1 MKSFFQL
8 RESTLQEKTLELAGV
23 TLQHMEHCPGAV
35 AAFKRNLKDG
45 ASEADVAKA
54 AKAVDN
60 YLAIED
66 KAIKAGK
73 ATDDDVEEMEKRI
86 DRAEKIIAQLGL
98 EGHTYHDM
106 HLDRV
111 EDMVEDDDEDEDDED
126 EDEDEDDL
134 DEQMS
139 ADRKPQNYR
148 KPDGKMGVRM
158 VPAVKEKTLTPAEKK
173 KREEI
178 AQAIKRDNPDMP
190 MDKKMAIA
198 TATAKRVAE
207 AAEDEEPAS
216 PDEKSMAIKQAEFI
230 MYVGKEITD
239 HLKNNKEF
247 PEWMQNKLSAL
258 HQKAKDVHSTLGAH
272 GDDMNEAAPKMKGD
286 FFKQQRQKD
295 AEHAKAM
302 GVSVKTGRKLPK
314 KTMTSTQRSLASMRN
329 EEVNEIS
336 DKMKGRYIQKSMGD
350 HQHANAVRKDAESR
364 GNTDLA
370 AKMRARMK
378 KRNQGMTRA
387 FGGERD

>member
-1 MKSFFQL
+1 MKTFFQL
-8 RESTLQEKTLELAGV
+8 RESTLEEKTLELAGV

-111 EDMVEDDDEDEDDED
+111 EDMVEDEDEDEDDED
-126 EDEDEDDL
+126 DEEDEEDDL
-134 DEQMS
+134 
-139 ADRKPQNYR
+139 
-148 KPDGKMGVRM
+148 
-158 VPAVKEKTLTPAEKK
+158 KEKTLTPAEKK

-178 AQAIKRDNPDMP
+178 AQAIKRDNPRMP

-207 AAEDEEPAS
+207 AA
-216 PDEKSMAIKQAEFI
+216 
-230 MYVGKEITD
+230 
-239 HLKNNKEF
+239 
-247 PEWMQNKLSAL
+247 
-258 HQKAKDVHSTLGAH
+258 
-272 GDDMNEAAPKMKGD
+272 PKMKHMVD
-286 FFKQQRQKD
+286 PLKKAREQDRAHD
-295 AEHAKAM
+295 ASM
-302 GVSVKTGRKLPK
+302 GRTATGRK
-314 KTMTSTQRSLASMRN
+314 KTMTSTQRSMASMRK

-336 DKMKGRYIQKSMGD
+336 DKMKDRYIQKAVGD

-364 GNTDLA
+364 GNTGLA

>member
-1 MKSFFQL
+1 MKTFFQL
-8 RESTLQEKTLELAGV
+8 RESPLQEKTLELAGV

-73 ATDDDVEEMEKRI
+73 ATDADVEEMEKRI

-111 EDMVEDDDEDEDDED
+111 EDMVEDDDDEDDED

-134 DEQMS
+134 DEAVS
-139 ADRKPQNYR
+139 ADRKPENYR

-178 AQAIKRDNPDMP
+178 AQAIKRDDPRMP

-207 AAEDEEPAS
+207 AA
-216 PDEKSMAIKQAEFI
+216 
-230 MYVGKEITD
+230 
-239 HLKNNKEF
+239 
-247 PEWMQNKLSAL
+247 
-258 HQKAKDVHSTLGAH
+258 
-272 GDDMNEAAPKMKGD
+272 PKMKHMVD
-286 FFKQQRQKD
+286 PLKKAREQDRAHD
-295 AEHAKAM
+295 ASM
-302 GVSVKTGRKLPK
+302 GRTATGRKQPQRA
-314 KTMTSTQRSLASMRN
+314 TTSTQRSLASIRN
-329 EEVNEIS
+329 
-336 DKMKGRYIQKSMGD
+336 KGM
-350 HQHANAVRKDAESR
+350 SR
-364 GNTDLA
+364 D
-370 AKMRARMK
+370 
-378 KRNQGMTRA
+378 
-387 FGGERD
+387 

>member
-1 MKSFFQL
+1 MKTFFQL

-111 EDMVEDDDEDEDDED
+111 EDMVEDDEDDEDEDDED
-126 EDEDEDDL
+126 DDL
-134 DEQMS
+134 
-139 ADRKPQNYR
+139 
-148 KPDGKMGVRM
+148 
-158 VPAVKEKTLTPAEKK
+158 KEKTLTPAEKK

-178 AQAIKRDNPDMP
+178 AQAIKRDDPRMP

-207 AAEDEEPAS
+207 AA
-216 PDEKSMAIKQAEFI
+216 
-230 MYVGKEITD
+230 
-239 HLKNNKEF
+239 
-247 PEWMQNKLSAL
+247 
-258 HQKAKDVHSTLGAH
+258 
-272 GDDMNEAAPKMKGD
+272 PKIKGD

-295 AEHAKAM
+295 AEHAKAI

-314 KTMTSTQRSLASMRN
+314 KTMTSTQRSMASMRN
-329 EEVNEIS
+329 EEVNELSKSTLGSYIKKANASAIGIGSGIGADAAKNRKAHPDDTRQLRNRMKGVQRATDRLTKEEVNEIS
-336 DKMKGRYIQKSMGD
+336 D
-350 HQHANAVRKDAESR
+350 
-364 GNTDLA
+364 
-370 AKMRARMK
+370 KMRARMK

>member
-1 MKSFFQL
+1 MKTFFQL

-111 EDMVEDDDEDEDDED
+111 EDMVEDEDEDDED
-126 EDEDEDDL
+126 EEDEDEDDDL
-134 DEQMS
+134 
-139 ADRKPQNYR
+139 
-148 KPDGKMGVRM
+148 
-158 VPAVKEKTLTPAEKK
+158 KEKTLTPAEKK

-207 AAEDEEPAS
+207 AA
-216 PDEKSMAIKQAEFI
+216 
-230 MYVGKEITD
+230 
-239 HLKNNKEF
+239 
-247 PEWMQNKLSAL
+247 
-258 HQKAKDVHSTLGAH
+258 
-272 GDDMNEAAPKMKGD
+272 PKIKGD

-295 AEHAKAM
+295 AEHAKAI

-314 KTMTSTQRSLASMRN
+314 KTMTSTQRSMASMRN
-329 EEVNEIS
+329 EEVNELSKSTLGSYIKKANASAIGIGSGIGADAAKNRKAHPDDTRQLRNRMKGVQRATDRLTKEEVNEIS
-336 DKMKGRYIQKSMGD
+336 DKMKDRYIQKSMGD

>member
-1 MKSFFQL
+1 MKTFFQL

-66 KAIKAGK
+66 KAIKAGR

-111 EDMVEDDDEDEDDED
+111 EDMVEDEDDED
-126 EDEDEDDL
+126 EDEDEDDDL
-134 DEQMS
+134 
-139 ADRKPQNYR
+139 
-148 KPDGKMGVRM
+148 
-158 VPAVKEKTLTPAEKK
+158 KEKTLTPAEKK

-178 AQAIKRDNPDMP
+178 AQAIKRDDPRMP

-198 TATAKRVAE
+198 TATAKRVA
-207 AAEDEEPAS
+207 
-216 PDEKSMAIKQAEFI
+216 
-230 MYVGKEITD
+230 
-239 HLKNNKEF
+239 
-247 PEWMQNKLSAL
+247 
-258 HQKAKDVHSTLGAH
+258 
-272 GDDMNEAAPKMKGD
+272 EAAPKMKGD

-314 KTMTSTQRSLASMRN
+314 KTMTSTQRSMASMRN
-329 EEVNEIS
+329 EEVELDEAKKDHFVYQKGVAKTKEVVHRGTEQSSKDWIEKNAKHFSHKGKDFVIYKGKYPNVKPSDAINYKYVAEEVNEIS
-336 DKMKGRYIQKSMGD
+336 DKMKDRYIQKSMGD